1 MSVRVSSHV
10 GAAFLDLV
18 RERGIDDSVLKV
30 FRQLVYAYY
39 ESNGRKF
46 PWRNEAL
53 TPYHVFVSE
62 IMLQQTQAE
71 RVAQKYPGFIALF
84 PDFTSLALTPLEQL
98 LRAWQGLGYNRRAL
112 ALKRSA
118 EIIIDRH
125 AGRVPDNADEL
136 MALPGIGHATA
147 SSILAFAFNKP
158 VVFIET
164 NIRAVYIQLFFSGRE
179 DVADGEILPLVERS
193 LDRKNPREWYNALMD
208 YGVMLKSMH
217 HNPARRSK
225 HYKKQTVFNGSHRH
239 KRSTILRTTLDNPGI
254 SARKIAVLL
263 NLTAVDA
270 RGVLSE
276 LVDEGFLFLE
286 YGRYFIR

>member
-1 MSVRVSSHV
+1 MSVGNSTHNRES
-10 GAAFLDLV
+10 FDELV
-18 RERGIDDSVLKV
+18 LKRGIDNKVLKV
-30 FRQLVYAYY
+30 FRKIVYAYY
-39 ESNGRKF
+39 ERYGRKF

-53 TPYHVFVSE
+53 TPYHVLVSE

-217 HNPARRSK
+217 RNPARRSR
-225 HYKKQTVFNGSHRH
+225 HYKKQTVFHGSHRQR
-239 KRSTILRTTLDNPGI
+239 RSGVLRVILDNPGI
-254 SARKIAVLL
+254 SAGNIAILL
-263 NLTAVDA
+263 NLTMTDTV
-270 RGVLSE
+270 RVLSE
-276 LVDEGFLFLE
+276 LVDEGFLLLE
-286 YGRYFIR
+286 HGRYFIR